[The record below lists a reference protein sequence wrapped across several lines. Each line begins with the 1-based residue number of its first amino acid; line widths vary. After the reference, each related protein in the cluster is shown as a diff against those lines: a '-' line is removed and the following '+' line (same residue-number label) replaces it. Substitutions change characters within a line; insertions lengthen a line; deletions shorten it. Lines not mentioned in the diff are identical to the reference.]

1 MAAPQRAL
9 FLVLDGA
16 PEIRELLR
24 ELLTT
29 KGYRVLSAESL
40 PQVPHEVAEF

>member
-9 FLVLDGA
+9 ILVLDGV

-29 KGYRVLSAESL
+29 KGYRVLAPESL
-40 PQVPHEVAEF
+40 PQAPHEVAES